1 MQRYRDR
8 RDDRHG
14 SIWQQHGCVRIVIAH
29 KLHRNNVMPGDNAA
43 KCFAAEHAY
52 TSGFPRPWVFQII
65 TNQLEKQTGR
75 RELLTAINPKHK
87 IAA

>member
-1 MQRYRDR
+1 
-8 RDDRHG
+8 
-14 SIWQQHGCVRIVIAH
+14 
-29 KLHRNNVMPGDNAA
+29 MPGDNAA

-52 TSGFPRPWVFQII
+52 TSGFPRPRVFQII